1 MSPSLAPTKDED
13 LAAVTFVKYRT
24 KSESEQ
30 IMVWLL
36 QTIARFCLPDV
47 AAQPGESDLI
57 CQTALIGS
65 IHSSAILDWMNRIAD
80 LTSAD

>member
-13 LAAVTFVKYRT
+13 LAAVTFVKYRI

-57 CQTALIGS
+57 
-65 IHSSAILDWMNRIAD
+65 SSAIYRVRARDARIRV
-80 LTSAD
+80 TPHQPP